1 MPTSTVASWRCLKLY
16 VDHCVAATQPP
27 PSPLRLHVA
36 WLWLVSSALQ
46 PSASTPPARGTL
58 HPQRPP
64 ATTRQSGFGVHADVW
79 PTASCCMHHVH
90 VQTTGHAWPAQRS
103 TSLHACANYGSCMA
117 RPTIDIAACSPT
129 RPHGAKCMRPSPGR
143 LNSASVCPECMHPP
157 RPTHAWPV
165 SQPLEIER
173 EISRERAR
181 SLQPAATRDS
191 CGGRRARPTQS

>member
-1 MPTSTVASWRCLKLY
+1 MALPKAVCGPLRGRHSATAFPTQTACRVAMAGLVCSPTKRI
-16 VDHCVAATQPP
+16 HTSGPRHTP
-27 PSPLRLHVA
+27 PSAPPCYNTTERIRCACRRVA
-36 WLWLVSSALQ
+36 DCV
-46 PSASTPPARGTL
+46 
-58 HPQRPP
+58 
-64 ATTRQSGFGVHADVW
+64 V
-79 PTASCCMHHVH
+79 
-90 VQTTGHAWPAQRS
+90 
-103 TSLHACANYGSCMA
+103 LHAPCPCANYGSCMA
-117 RPTIDIAACSPT
+117 RPTIDIAACMCELRVMHGRPTIDIAACSPT

>member
-1 MPTSTVASWRCLKLY
+1 MWTTAWPPLSHRLPHSDCMSRGYGWSRLLSNQAHPHLRPAAHSTLSAPLLQHDRADSVCMPTRGRLRRVACSMSMCE
-16 VDHCVAATQPP
+16 
-27 PSPLRLHVA
+27 LRV
-36 WLWLVSSALQ
+36 
-46 PSASTPPARGTL
+46 
-58 HPQRPP
+58 
-64 ATTRQSGFGVHADVW
+64 
-79 PTASCCMHHVH
+79 MH
-90 VQTTGHAWPAQRS
+90 G
-103 TSLHACANYGSCMA
+103 